1 MRQPVEEPHLARVLG
16 EVVES
21 LDEAEIPYVCVGGIA
36 SALLGRGRRTLDVD
50 LLVRP
55 ADAKRAL
62 QVLGEAGFKTQE
74 TNEVW
79 LHKAFK
85 EDVLVDV
92 LFRSEGNI
100 TLDDAMY
107 ARSSVREFGGTPIR
121 VVGPEDLA
129 VMLALAASEETPH
142 YWHNALGVVANND
155 LDWEYLIDRARH
167 GARRVL
173 ALLVYA
179 ESVDLLVSPI
189 AVRQLVDLIYPY
201 VDAERAAAAPAA
213 ASPAEE
219 ATR

>member
-1 MRQPVEEPHLARVLG
+1 MTEAPFMRQPVDEPHLARVLAEAVG
-16 EVVES
+16 A
-21 LDEAEIPYVCVGGIA
+21 LDDADLPYVCVGGIA

-50 LLVRP
+50 LLVHP

-62 QVLGEAGFKTQE
+62 AVLGDEGFDTQE

-79 LHKAFK
+79 LHKALK

-92 LFRSEGNI
+92 IFRSEGNI
-100 TLDDAMY
+100 TLDDPML
-107 ARSSVREFGGTPIR
+107 ARSTERDFRGTRLR

-142 YWHNALGVVANND
+142 YWHNALGVIANCD
-155 LDWEYLIDRARH
+155 LDWDYLLERARH

-173 ALLVYA
+173 SLLVYA

-189 AVRQLVDLIYPY
+189 AVRQLVDRIYPNAAI
-201 VDAERAAAAPAA
+201 DAELGSA
-213 ASPAEE
+213 
-219 ATR
+219 